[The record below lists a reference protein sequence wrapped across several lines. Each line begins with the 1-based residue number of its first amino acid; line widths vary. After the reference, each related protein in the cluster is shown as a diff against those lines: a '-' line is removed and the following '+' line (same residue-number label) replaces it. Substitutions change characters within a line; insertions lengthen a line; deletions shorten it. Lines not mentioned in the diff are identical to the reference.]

1 MASTIS
7 GLDDLSILCKEDHA
21 VKTLAEPQGIS
32 IDAARLEKK
41 VIAICKQPVKIIDKY
56 LADNGVVNYPKNKDG
71 RRNAVRD
78 VLKEK
83 EKEDD

>member
-1 MASTIS
+1 M
-7 GLDDLSILCKEDHA
+7 
-21 VKTLAEPQGIS
+21 
-32 IDAARLEKK
+32 
-41 VIAICKQPVKIIDKY
+41 IAICKQPVKIIDKY

-83 EKEDD
+83 EEKND